1 MRKTREYSFQKK
13 QSKAIYALHP
23 EELPDIPK
31 SDNSDN
37 SYFDSVEVL
46 DAPTVKIEVFST
58 DGRILENARIADMGA
73 LTSGKIGYDSN
84 AWFWEGG
91 NAVKIIDKISI
102 YKPLR
107 FAGIIRDIL
116 RYI

>member
-1 MRKTREYSFQKK
+1 MHIATADNTIVASYTMYK
-13 QSKAIYALHP
+13 QAKAINKNFLYGRTIGGLNT
-23 EELPDIPK
+23 ELQGHWLAYVTTGI
-31 SDNSDN
+31 
-37 SYFDSVEVL
+37 
-46 DAPTVKIEVFST
+46 
-58 DGRILENARIADMGA
+58 ENARIADMGA